1 MNSVHPNG
9 YASTSRIGEDLTLW
23 SSARLY
29 EAEPAFSRGGEQL
42 SEVIEVIKVL
52 LPLMKCSIQLM
63 SYPGMSNSSFSHY

>member
-9 YASTSRIGEDLTLW
+9 YASTSRIGEGLTLW

-42 SEVIEVIKVL
+42 SEVIKVL